1 MVGDVDDRTRE
12 GKSGIVV
19 MIDPDWDEDR
29 VEDDQE
35 GELPG
40 DPVDHDSLSAWG
52 GELIDDGSKQEDVD
66 DRPNEEGPNSRG
78 EVRLFDVLVD
88 RLRGDHGLIDS

>member
-1 MVGDVDDRTRE
+1 MVVIG
-12 GKSGIVV
+12 
-19 MIDPDWDEDR
+19 PDWDEDR
-29 VEDDQE
+29 TKSHQQ

-66 DRPNEEGPNSRG
+66 DRPNEEGPNGWG
-78 EVRLFDVLVD
+78 EVRLLNP
-88 RLRGDHGLIDS
+88 